1 MCSKHG
7 IHERETALG
16 DAPSDPSP
24 RRKGEEMQGDIAWML
39 VATALVLFMTP
50 GLAFF
55 YGGMV
60 RSKNFLGMLMQN
72 FFCIGLMAVL
82 WALIG
87 YTIACGTIGNGGWFG
102 SFDDIGLSNMAPVSA
117 DGIVPGTLLFAA
129 FQMTFA
135 IITPALI

>member
-1 MCSKHG
+1 MLRRSRLRSSKG
-7 IHERETALG
+7 
-16 DAPSDPSP
+16 AP
-24 RRKGEEMQGDIAWML
+24 MQGDIAWLL
-39 VATALVLFMTP
+39 VSTALVLFMTP

-60 RSKNFLGMLMQN
+60 RGKNFLGMLMQN

-87 YTIACGTIGNGGWFG
+87 YTIAFGKTGNGGLIG
-102 SFDDIGLSNMAPVSA
+102 SVDAIGLKGVGVG
-117 DGIVPGTLLFAA
+117 DGESLPPLLFAA

-135 IITPALI
+135 IIMPALITGAVAD